1 MKANGLGQMKMT
13 FSIINTAKIHYT
25 PKSFFCVRWSIEEIR
40 YNNSKVSDGKTS
52 TKQKKCSPMD
62 TLSLIRPP
70 AEPVPTT
77 QLILWIPGHLTH
89 SLSYMSSTSGWTET
103 LSLSLGT
110 ALSSARSPAWL
121 RGDLPTLADCAESGR
136 AGRGRSPRLSF
147 IYVPHPSIRLGP
159 ISSHTHQRF
168 TESSC
173 WCSG

>member
-13 FSIINTAKIHYT
+13 FSIINTGKTQYT

-62 TLSLIRPP
+62 MLSLIGPP

-103 LSLSLGT
+103 LSRSLGM
-110 ALSSARSPAWL
+110 ALSSAHQHGLEETYLHSLTAL
-121 RGDLPTLADCAESGR
+121 SGR